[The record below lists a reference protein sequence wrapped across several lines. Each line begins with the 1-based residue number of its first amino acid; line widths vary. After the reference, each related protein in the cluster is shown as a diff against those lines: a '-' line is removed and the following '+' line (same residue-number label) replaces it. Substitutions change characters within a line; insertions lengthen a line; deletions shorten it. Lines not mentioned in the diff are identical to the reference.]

1 MGKSFIACALGN
13 LACRNGYST
22 RYYRLSRLLSELN
35 MAKADGSYVR
45 TLQRLSKIQVLII
58 DDLGLADMTIQ
69 DSRDL
74 LEILDDWVGTRS
86 TIIAS
91 QIPVEHW
98 HETLADPTV
107 ADAIMDRVIHT
118 SHRIKLTGESMRKA
132 LANVQHGEL
141 TNG

>member
-1 MGKSFIACALGN
+1 
-13 LACRNGYST
+13 
-22 RYYRLSRLLSELN
+22 

-74 LEILDDWVGTRS
+74 LEILDDRVGTRS